1 MVSEIACLVL
11 LFAHSNQWAELAVK
25 SMKRLLRENFGSDG
39 KLNSDK
45 VQRAVMQYRNTP
57 DRDTGRSPAQV
68 IFGRQLRDF
77 LPAPLSRYK
86 PHPRWLM
93 LQEDREMA
101 LRQRALRNTE
111 SLKTGTRQL
120 AQLQVHDTVK
130 IQNQIGHKA
139 SRWDITG
146 TIVEVKPYDQYLVR
160 VHGSGR
166 LTLGNRKFLKK
177 ISPYGAVDK
186 IPSISWKSN
195 QSTDMIYRD
204 ITRNEEND
212 NSPSIANLTESK
224 DLSQDQSS
232 PQIETLPDMVVPN
245 SMEDQTE
252 VSEIPNPV
260 DEPILRRSTRNRVEP
275 KRLNVETWKGKSYE
289 NDEACS
295 AECGEKMIS
304 NSSDGPLFRRPLIWP
319 PS

>member
-1 MVSEIACLVL
+1 MTQVDGVPLFKERAIVPKSLRAEVLEVLYSAHQGVTGMNERAQSSVWWPGITPQIQEKRDKCRNCNEHMPSQPSAPPLPLSHPEYPFQQIVADYFQEKGHHYLVIADRFSGWPTL
-11 LFAHSNQWAELAVK
+11 LFCGASSSSHNILIDTLKTYFSTYGIPEELATDGGSTFTAYETQKFLTNYGVRHRLSSVAFAHSNQRAELAVK
-25 SMKRLLRENFGSDG
+25 SMKRLLRENVGSDG

-120 AQLQVHDTVK
+120 AQLQVHDTVQ

-139 SRWDITG
+139 SRWDI
-146 TIVEVKPYDQYLVR
+146 
-160 VHGSGR
+160 SGQ
-166 LTLGNRKFLKK
+166 LSKL
-177 ISPYGAVDK
+177 
-186 IPSISWKSN
+186 
-195 QSTDMIYRD
+195 
-204 ITRNEEND
+204 
-212 NSPSIANLTESK
+212 NLT
-224 DLSQDQSS
+224 
-232 PQIETLPDMVVPN
+232 TN
-245 SMEDQTE
+245 T
-252 VSEIPNPV
+252 
-260 DEPILRRSTRNRVEP
+260 
-275 KRLNVETWKGKSYE
+275 
-289 NDEACS
+289 
-295 AECGEKMIS
+295 
-304 NSSDGPLFRRPLIWP
+304 
-319 PS
+319 